1 MSSDARKDQ
10 REHAMSTDA
19 SLFPDLPVDDA
30 LPRAAEPKPAGGPPR
45 LRYTQRHQCEMRWES
60 LDQLLT
66 PDHQVRLV
74 WAYVERLDLSAL
86 LRQVQAVAGQPGRN
100 ANDPRILVALWLY
113 ATIDGVGSARELD
126 RLSEEHI
133 AYRWLCGSV
142 SMNYHTLADFR
153 TEHVD
158 VLRQLL
164 IDGVATM
171 RHQGLVEVQRV
182 AQDGMK
188 VRASAGAGSFHRQPT
203 LERCLDEAR
212 AQVAALEKQVRDDPT
227 AVSRRQQAAR
237 ERAAR
242 ERQERLEQ
250 ALAEREKLVE
260 LREQQKRDKGVK
272 FDADEQRVST
282 TDPEARRMKMP
293 DGGTRP
299 AYNVQFATTTDSGVI
314 VGVDVTNSG
323 GDGGQMAPMVEQ
335 IAQDHGRPPAEML
348 VDGGFTTLDDIETVH
363 ANHGVRVYG
372 PIKDEEK
379 KKAAGVDPFQPR
391 PKDGPGV
398 AAWRVRMGA
407 AENQEVYRLRAQTA
421 EWANAGTRNR
431 GLYQFVVRGLR
442 KVLAVVFWHA
452 LAHNLL
458 RSYALQRAQA
468 ARNRA

>member
-1 MSSDARKDQ
+1 MG
-10 REHAMSTDA
+10 TDA
-19 SLFPDLPVDDA
+19 TLFPDLPADDA
-30 LPRAAEPKPAGGPPR
+30 EPRAAGAKPAGGPPR
-45 LRYTQRHQCEMRWES
+45 LRYAQRHQGAMRWES

-86 LRQVQAVAGQPGRN
+86 LRQVQAVAGRPGRD

-126 RLSEEHI
+126 RLCTEHL
-133 AYRWLCGSV
+133 AYRWLCGDV
-142 SMNYHTLADFR
+142 SMNYHTLADFH

-158 VLRQLL
+158 VLRQLR
-164 IDGVATM
+164 IDGVATL
-171 RHQGLVEVQRV
+171 RHQGLVDVQRV

-212 AQVAALEKQVRDDPT
+212 AQVAALGKQVHDDST

-237 ERAAR
+237 QRAAR

-250 ALAEREKLVE
+250 ALAERDQLVE
-260 LREQQKRDKGVK
+260 LREQQKREKGVK
-272 FDADEQRVST
+272 FDAAEQRVST

-299 AYNVQFATTTDSGVI
+299 AYNVQFATTTESGVI
-314 VGVDVTNSG
+314 VGVAVTNSG
-323 GDGGQMAPMVEQ
+323 GDGGQLAPMVEQ
-335 IAQDHGRPPAEML
+335 IAQDHGQPPAEML
-348 VDGGFTTLDDIETVH
+348 VDGGFTTLDDIEKVYQD
-363 ANHGVRVYG
+363 HGVRVYG

-391 PKDGPGV
+391 SKDGPGV

-407 AENQEVYRLRAQTA
+407 EENQQVYRLRAQTA
-421 EWANAGTRNR
+421 EWANAGARNR
-431 GLYQFVVRGLR
+431 GLYQFAVRGLR
-442 KVLAVVFWHA
+442 KVFAVALWHA

-458 RSYALQRAQA
+458 RSNALQQARAAPNQA
-468 ARNRA
+468 